1 MRTFVSGGARFVLG
15 LRYLVRSTLQLSQLI
30 EPKSVV
36 FGPSQKRTSRGLDA
50 RILVKLTRRMENDDT
65 HHLPPDVSEYIKAW
79 DAHES
84 RQMWQRVVDRG
95 GDADVAQSALDQ
107 IPEVDAI
114 EALAAN
120 AAAVNLLIGR
130 RWYVMQAAREAGAT
144 WEAIGTAL
152 RITKQGAQ
160 DYYRRQI
167 ENQEKYAANFHDTDR
182 VRAALDGNDV
192 Q

>member
-1 MRTFVSGGARFVLG
+1 MRRQT
-15 LRYLVRSTLQLSQLI
+15 I
-30 EPKSVV
+30 V
-36 FGPSQKRTSRGLDA
+36 FGPSQKKKPSRDLDA
-50 RILVKLTRRMENDDT
+50 RFLVKLTGRMENDDT
-65 HHLPPDVSEYIKAW
+65 HRLPPDVSEYIKAW

-130 RWYVMQAAREAGAT
+130 RWYVMQEARGAGAT

-182 VRAALDGNDV
+182 ARAAIDGNDV

>member
-1 MRTFVSGGARFVLG
+1 MRFTIMR
-15 LRYLVRSTLQLSQLI
+15 RQTI
-30 EPKSVV
+30 V
-36 FGPSQKRTSRGLDA
+36 FGPSQKKTSRGLDE
-50 RILVKLTRRMENDDT
+50 RLFVKLTGRMENDDT
-65 HHLPPDVSEYIKAW
+65 RHLPPDVSEYIKAW

-84 RQMWQRVVDRG
+84 RQMWKRVVDRG

-130 RWYVMQAAREAGAT
+130 RWYVMQAAREVGAT

-152 RITKQGAQ
+152 GITKQGAQ

-182 VRAALDGNDV
+182 ARAALDGNDV
-192 Q
+192 H